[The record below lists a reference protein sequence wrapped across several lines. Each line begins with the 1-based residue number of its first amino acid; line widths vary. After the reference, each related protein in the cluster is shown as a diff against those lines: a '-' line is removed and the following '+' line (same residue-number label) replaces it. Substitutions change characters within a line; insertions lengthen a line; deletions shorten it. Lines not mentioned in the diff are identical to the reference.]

1 MVKNIKKL
9 TILMIAVVA
18 IGTFALPTVLTASQ
32 GQHTFIA
39 GSNVKCEKCHT
50 ISSGSSGVAGE
61 IEASNNT
68 DYGSVD
74 NTNAG
79 GVGTLTVGELNMLTG
94 YGTGYAAGEKIH
106 ADVGCKGC
114 HTVVNKVSDDTRS
127 IMTSTHAGVT
137 RQVVCDSCH
146 VHVTAAG
153 IELRGAD
160 EVHNND
166 AGGLA
171 TVGNTACIGCHTEV
185 KVTGSVS
192 YGFTFAAQDIG
203 TTGLHISAQ

>member
-50 ISSGSSGVAGE
+50 IGTGSSGVAGE

-68 DYGSVD
+68 DYGIAD
-74 NTNAG
+74 NTNSGAG
-79 GVGTLTVGELNMLTG
+79 VLTPGEANMLTS

-114 HTVVNKVSDDTRS
+114 HTPTNKALDPSRTIV
-127 IMTSTHAGVT
+127 TSTHAGVT
-137 RQVVCDSCH
+137 RQVVCNSCH
-146 VHVTAAG
+146 VHVTGAG
-153 IELRGAD
+153 IELNGAD
-160 EVHNND
+160 EVHNSPT
-166 AGGLA
+166 GGLA
-171 TVGNTACIGCHTEV
+171 AVGNTACIGCHTQV
-185 KVTGSVS
+185 SVTGSVS
-192 YGFTFAAQDIG
+192 YGFGFASQNIG
-203 TTGLHISAQ
+203 SSGLVIGATP

>member
-50 ISSGSSGVAGE
+50 VASGSSGVAGE
-61 IEASNNT
+61 LYASNNT
-68 DYGSVD
+68 DYTLATDNVDGGSGVL
-74 NTNAG
+74 TAG
-79 GVGTLTVGELNMLTG
+79 EVSGLTG
-94 YGTGYAAGEKIH
+94 VDPTYVAGEKIH

-114 HTVVNKVSDDTRS
+114 HTPTNKALDPNRRIV
-127 IMTSTHAGVT
+127 TSTHAGVKKA
-137 RQVVCDSCH
+137 VVCTDCH
-146 VHVTAAG
+146 VHVTAAS
-153 IELRGAD
+153 IELNGAD
-160 EVHNND
+160 EVHNGPT
-166 AGGLA
+166 GGLGA
-171 TVGNTACIGCHTEV
+171 VGNAACLGCHTAV

-192 YGFTFAAQDIG
+192 YGFSFVSQNIG
-203 TTGLHISAQ
+203 TSGLVISAQ